1 LVRRRIWKGAKNED
15 SEERW
20 EDGKRGKKMP
30 FKSPR
35 KNTRKKRKIRRKEKN
50 PDWNSLRSPD
60 NQKKKSFGRCAKQNP
75 PQKKKKK
82 KNCFFNTKP
91 HRRNIYMYR

>member
-1 LVRRRIWKGAKNED
+1 
-15 SEERW
+15 
-20 EDGKRGKKMP
+20 MP

-60 NQKKKSFGRCAKQNP
+60 NQKTNTLEDVQNKTP
-75 PQKKKKK
+75 KKKKKK